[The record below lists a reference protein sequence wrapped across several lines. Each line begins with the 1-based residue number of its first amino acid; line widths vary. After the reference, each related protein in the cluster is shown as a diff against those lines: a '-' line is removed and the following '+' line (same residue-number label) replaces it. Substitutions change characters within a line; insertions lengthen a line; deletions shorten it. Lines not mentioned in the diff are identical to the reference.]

1 MSDNKKYLAF
11 KLKTKTNEE
20 LLEILEEHKK
30 ELATL
35 RVKKVV
41 SGTQT
46 QISKI
51 GVVRKAIARIL
62 TIINLKKR
70 DSIKSAFKNR

>member
-1 MSDNKKYLAF
+1 MSEHKKYLAF
-11 KLKTKTNEE
+11 KLMNKTNEE

-30 ELATL
+30 ELANL

-51 GVVRKAIARIL
+51 GVVRRGIARVL
-62 TIINLKKR
+62 TVINLKKR
-70 DSIKSAFKNR
+70 QAIKTAF